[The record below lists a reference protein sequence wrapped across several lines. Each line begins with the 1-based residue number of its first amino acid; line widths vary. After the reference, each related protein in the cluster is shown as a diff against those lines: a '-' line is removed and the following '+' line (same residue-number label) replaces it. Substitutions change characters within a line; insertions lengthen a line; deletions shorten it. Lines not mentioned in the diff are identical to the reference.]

1 MPLKE
6 SPRTPARSN
15 SILLTDSSAWVEYL
29 RATGSRADLRVR
41 ELIGSDQLAVTEPV
55 VMEICA
61 GAKRD
66 EQERKLRNLLLRYQV
81 LHVDPRLDFDLAVSI
96 YRNCRATGI
105 TPRGLIDCMIAA
117 VALRHGA
124 ALLTFDRDLAAIARV
139 VDLPL
144 DRDSLYGSGTR

>member
-1 MPLKE
+1 MPLKN

-29 RATGSRADLRVR
+29 RATGSRADLRIR
-41 ELIGSDQLAVTEPV
+41 ELIGSDRLAVTEPV

-66 EQERKLRNLLLRYQV
+66 DQERRLRELLLRYPV

-96 YRNCRATGI
+96 YRNCRAAGI

-124 ALLTFDRDLAAIARV
+124 ALLAFDRGLAAIARV

-144 DRDSLYGSGTR
+144 DRHSLCGRGTR